1 MKTNEASPP
10 KDVHKSPEFKIPS
23 KQEESQITIEEDKRA
38 AASPALPKFHL
49 SNDGASVNYREPLKT
64 DRPKNVYI
72 EIIDGK
78 YWLWYNTERSQEIG
92 INRNF
97 VTDEKTQIK
106 SEYGYDCNIPAT
118 KQNIGMLRE
127 LTFAG
132 TQYLFKDSMRRT
144 VIDLDKFIAEA
155 KL

>member
-1 MKTNEASPP
+1 MRTNEATP
-10 KDVHKSPEFKIPS
+10 KDVHKSPEFEIPS
-23 KQEESQITIEEDKRA
+23 KQEERQITIEDKRA
-38 AASPALPKFHL
+38 VASPALPKFNL

-72 EIIDGK
+72 EIINGK

-118 KQNIGMLRE
+118 KQNIAMLRE
-127 LTFAG
+127 LAFAG